1 MEGKKIQDYM
11 NDIDEE
17 FLQSERLITKNGLN
31 NLSKKNKKAGLK
43 TILLI
48 MFFIC
53 IWIFTYIASNK
64 NTIFLAQSVGNV
76 SARYVERAPIIEYE
90 NKQEELNEEELFMKK
105 NTIIAKGRVKNV
117 RNIRIKFNNEMICRA
132 VAEIEITQSYRGNC
146 KSGELISVLIP
157 CTIHIGLDAL
167 EHEVISNLRVGMNGI
182 FMMEKYDQHSYIEE
196 EGTILY
202 LEDLAEYG
210 FIDAHKYGF
219 LENKGQLIFDR
230 YTFKSI
236 EKATKLEEVESY
248 IKKMIE

>member
-53 IWIFTYIASNK
+53 ILIFTYIASNK

-105 NTIIAKGRVKNV
+105 K
-117 RNIRIKFNNEMICRA
+117 
-132 VAEIEITQSYRGNC
+132 YYNC
-146 KSGELISVLIP
+146 
-157 CTIHIGLDAL
+157 
-167 EHEVISNLRVGMNGI
+167 
-182 FMMEKYDQHSYIEE
+182 
-196 EGTILY
+196 
-202 LEDLAEYG
+202 
-210 FIDAHKYGF
+210 
-219 LENKGQLIFDR
+219 
-230 YTFKSI
+230 
-236 EKATKLEEVESY
+236 
-248 IKKMIE
+248 